1 MKVAICDYKEPLN
14 RDLEI
19 EKSVFKKFLGE
30 DTEISLYVHEGD
42 NEKFKEAIKDVDG
55 ILTSYL
61 EFPKE
66 IINSNPNLKGISIE
80 ATGYN
85 FVDADAAQ
93 EQGTAVAVIGEYC
106 TQEVADHSIALM
118 LAVARKLKHYDREI
132 EYKHV
137 YDYNSTSGMIRLEGS
152 TFGILGLGIFGQSV
166 LKTLQDQ
173 DVDIIAIDDHADV
186 INQYESMIT
195 TGIVGDITEMDLLD
209 AADIGTCDTV
219 VIATGENLESS
230 VLAVM
235 HCKALGVE
243 HVIAKVKN
251 EVTKEVL

>member
-106 TQEVADHSIALM
+106 TQEVARSFNSINACSC
-118 LAVARKLKHYDREI
+118 KKI
-132 EYKHV
+132 
-137 YDYNSTSGMIRLEGS
+137 
-152 TFGILGLGIFGQSV
+152 
-166 LKTLQDQ
+166 KTL
-173 DVDIIAIDDHADV
+173 
-186 INQYESMIT
+186 
-195 TGIVGDITEMDLLD
+195 
-209 AADIGTCDTV
+209 
-219 VIATGENLESS
+219 
-230 VLAVM
+230 
-235 HCKALGVE
+235 
-243 HVIAKVKN
+243 
-251 EVTKEVL
+251 

>member
-118 LAVARKLKHYDREI
+118 
-132 EYKHV
+132 
-137 YDYNSTSGMIRLEGS
+137 
-152 TFGILGLGIFGQSV
+152 Q
-166 LKTLQDQ
+166 
-173 DVDIIAIDDHADV
+173 
-186 INQYESMIT
+186 
-195 TGIVGDITEMDLLD
+195 
-209 AADIGTCDTV
+209 
-219 VIATGENLESS
+219 EN
-230 VLAVM
+230 
-235 HCKALGVE
+235 
-243 HVIAKVKN
+243 
-251 EVTKEVL
+251 

>member
-85 FVDADAAQ
+85 FVDADAA
-93 EQGTAVAVIGEYC
+93 I
-106 TQEVADHSIALM
+106 
-118 LAVARKLKHYDREI
+118 
-132 EYKHV
+132 
-137 YDYNSTSGMIRLEGS
+137 
-152 TFGILGLGIFGQSV
+152 
-166 LKTLQDQ
+166 
-173 DVDIIAIDDHADV
+173 
-186 INQYESMIT
+186 
-195 TGIVGDITEMDLLD
+195 
-209 AADIGTCDTV
+209 
-219 VIATGENLESS
+219 
-230 VLAVM
+230 
-235 HCKALGVE
+235 
-243 HVIAKVKN
+243 
-251 EVTKEVL
+251 